1 MKKIM
6 LLSLFL
12 SYTAS
17 ILLASAGKPIQKF
30 LMSAG
35 FSEINEP
42 SRDVLQKY
50 RPGREQRM

>member
-1 MKKIM
+1 MKKMM

-17 ILLASAGKPIQKF
+17 MLLASSGRPIQKF

-35 FSEINEP
+35 FSETSEP

-50 RPGREQRM
+50 RPGRERRT